1 VWQNARKLTVAI
13 YQITQ
18 NEKFMKDF
26 GLKDQIRRAS
36 VSVVSNI
43 AEGFESQTQRTF
55 IDYLGRAK
63 ASAGEVRAQLYLA
76 MDFAYLTKS
85 EFDEAYDMVLT
96 CSKQLTRFIQYLR
109 TQPNDLRVN
118 EEGIT
123 YHD

>member
-36 VSVVSNI
+36 VSVVSNS
-43 AEGFESQTQRTF
+43 AEGYESQTQRTF

-76 MDFAYLTKS
+76 MDFAYLTKP
-85 EFDEAYDMVLT
+85 EFDEA
-96 CSKQLTRFIQYLR
+96 
-109 TQPNDLRVN
+109 
-118 EEGIT
+118 
-123 YHD
+123 